1 MNKWQEYFL
10 MQTHTDAV
18 QSISAADSRN
28 RVGMYRKTL
37 VYAET
42 GDKGGVQLKSDKAAA
57 DEKLAID
64 D

>member
-10 MQTHTDAV
+10 MQKHADAV
-18 QSISAADSRN
+18 KSISAAECSN
-28 RVGMYRKTL
+28 RVGMHCKTL
-37 VYAET
+37 VYPET